1 VLVSCHCYQDWLT
14 RLLGCC
20 RRHDI
25 LIGCSEALAWVTTAV
40 ANVEEETENGRQA
53 IRLRLRH
60 TLQAVARVRR
70 TAPGPVGNMAA
81 ATAMKTLGPTVR
93 KIMGKKNPEVK
104 EFQLEAVLSELEA
117 EEGS

>member
-1 VLVSCHCYQDWLT
+1 
-14 RLLGCC
+14 
-20 RRHDI
+20 
-25 LIGCSEALAWVTTAV
+25 
-40 ANVEEETENGRQA
+40 
-53 IRLRLRH
+53 
-60 TLQAVARVRR
+60 
-70 TAPGPVGNMAA
+70 MAA